1 CPWRYTN
8 DRDVRTIVQ
17 LGEAVGFYA
26 KNMIP
31 FEDTPHNALDDARH
45 QAKYV
50 SAIWQKLIPE
60 QADF

>member
-1 CPWRYTN
+1 
-8 DRDVRTIVQ
+8 DVRTIVQ

-31 FEDTPHNALDDARH
+31 FEGTPHNALDDARH